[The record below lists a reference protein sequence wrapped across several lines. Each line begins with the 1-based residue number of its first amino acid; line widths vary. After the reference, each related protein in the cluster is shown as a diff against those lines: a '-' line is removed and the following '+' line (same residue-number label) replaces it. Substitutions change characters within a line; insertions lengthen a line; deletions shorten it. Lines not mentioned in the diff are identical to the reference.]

1 MFSPSLFDR
10 VTMERNRADEQDQIA
25 SAAYDRILRVWDVE
39 SAKQVRTFSGHTQ
52 STLAVD
58 YDNTGKLLA
67 SGYVLSHSPLK
78 VENYY

>member
-1 MFSPSLFDR
+1 MVMGGMSTVFPGDLVVYVSHLALSGQS
-10 VTMERNRADEQDQIA
+10 TQKADEQDQIA

-39 SAKQVRTFSGHTQ
+39 SAKQIRTFSGHTQ

-67 SGYVLSHSPLK
+67 SG
-78 VENYY
+78 